1 MQAGSTPRRKN
12 IVWVAAIT
20 VAAIGFLLAT
30 VIFARSNYFAGS
42 ADRLHITPFA
52 PAPSQEA
59 TALPAP
65 IVPQGRDVIS
75 ESNVGSI
82 AELARFGRG
91 WPAAA
96 AFAPDG
102 NRLAI
107 GTALGIEIR
116 QTETGEFR
124 TFYSSDSPILAVQFS
139 PDGKWMA
146 AGQEDGRVLILDA
159 ASGKVSKELVAHS
172 RPVHGLAFS
181 RPDHS
186 AGASAWLASGAE
198 DGSIVVW
205 DLGSGSAHYRFLN
218 PLLGYWGYGIRSLAF
233 SPGNEVLVT
242 GGDQGYVSR
251 WNLATG
257 EELPRLQTQFGL
269 IFNIAFSPDGKRL
282 ASACGDG
289 TVQIWD
295 YLTEEPLQLLPGHTY
310 GAWSVVWS
318 KDGSELITG
327 AGDGTVR
334 IWNPDAGT
342 LRREKALTFTKIDS
356 LQLSPDGSQLA
367 AVSIGERALQINAKT
382 LEEELASPVFFS
394 GVQSVSVYPTG
405 DWAALADENG
415 LTYLW
420 NLQQG
425 KAIVLGNVRPASN
438 AAMSAEFSPTGGLL
452 AVADGLAGVLRVFDL
467 KSLTPRME
475 QHVPSLKAIAFSPD
489 GTLIAAGGSPLLLL
503 DLASGKSRSLDVP
516 SLPTSLAFFQSSK
529 NHSSALAAGL
539 ENGAVL
545 VWNLTDDSQTEL
557 ASKGNP
563 SVRGLAAS
571 GSQLAAGN
579 DQGDVQLW
587 DVSTKKSLR
596 HFAGYSGSIFAL
608 AISPDGN
615 LLAAAGMEGS
625 IRFWSLKSGNL
636 VRILAAH
643 NGWVN
648 GLAFSPDGRWILSVG
663 SDGSARIWGVPSG
676 NSN

>member
-1 MQAGSTPRRKN
+1 MRAGSTPLRKN
-12 IVWVAAIT
+12 ILWAVALAI
-20 VAAIGFLLAT
+20 AAIGILLAT
-30 VIFARSNYFAGS
+30 VILVRSNLFGGS
-42 ADRLHITPFA
+42 VSRTHITPFA
-52 PAPSQEA
+52 PTPPQE
-59 TALPAP
+59 TTTLPAP
-65 IVPQGRDVIS
+65 IVPQGREGIS
-75 ESNVGSI
+75 ESNIGSI

-124 TFYSSDSPILAVQFS
+124 NFYSSDSPILAVQFS
-139 PDGKWMA
+139 PDGKWVA

-181 RPDHS
+181 RPDHP

-205 DLGSGSAHYRFLN
+205 DLSSGMARYQFLN

-233 SPGNEVLVT
+233 SPENKVLVT

-289 TVQIWD
+289 TVQIWNYPTD
-295 YLTEEPLQLLPGHTY
+295 EPLQLLQGHTY

-334 IWNPDAGT
+334 IWDPDAGT
-342 LRREKALTFTKIDS
+342 LRREKVLTFTKIDS

-367 AVSIGERALQINAKT
+367 AVSIGERALQIDAKT
-382 LEEELASPVFFS
+382 LEEETAFPDFFG
-394 GVQSVSVYPTG
+394 GVRSVSVYPTG

-420 NLQQG
+420 NLRQG
-425 KAIVLGNVRPASN
+425 KAIVLGNARPASN

-452 AVADGLAGVLRVFDL
+452 AVADGLAGFLRVFDL
-467 KSLTPRME
+467 KTLTPQIE
-475 QHVPSLKAIAFSPD
+475 QHIPGLMTIAFSPD
-489 GTLIAAGGSPLLLL
+489 GSLVAAGGSPLLIF
-503 DLASGKSRSLDVP
+503 DLASGKSRSLTVP
-516 SLPTSLAFFQSSK
+516 SSPTSLAFFQSPK
-529 NHSSALAAGL
+529 NQSPTLAAGL
-539 ENGAVL
+539 DNGTVL
-545 VWNLTDDSQTEL
+545 VWDLAGDGQTEL

-563 SVRGLAAS
+563 SVRGLVAS
-571 GSQLAAGN
+571 ASQLAAGN

-587 DVSTKKSLR
+587 DVDTKKSLR

-625 IRFWSLKSGNL
+625 IRFWSLKSGKL

-676 NSN
+676 NSK